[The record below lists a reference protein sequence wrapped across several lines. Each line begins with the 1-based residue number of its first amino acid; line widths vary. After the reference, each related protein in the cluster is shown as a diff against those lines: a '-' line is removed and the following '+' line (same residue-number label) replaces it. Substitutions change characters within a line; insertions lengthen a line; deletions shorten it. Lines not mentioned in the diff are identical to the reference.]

1 MKRRVGLKPAEKLVV
16 TALEESCPVC
26 GARLEISQHRERWI
40 QRLDRYVHL
49 VRRDKSCRAE
59 GCPGPR
65 RVYHAREDLRL
76 ALPYRVFGLDVALAI
91 GERHLRGESLGA
103 VQRDLNA
110 RGIPID
116 QRHKSRVFRDF
127 LALAEV
133 AAGDDAARR
142 AKLRAQG
149 GIVLMC
155 DGVQFDDRSPV
166 LYLAWDAIS
175 GTPLFG
181 ERKTFR
187 GEDDLRPIL
196 ERVRAMDVPVIAIV
210 SDKEKGLVPAVQAVF
225 PDTPYQLCQTHFLK
239 NCARP
244 LEEDASALG
253 VSVER
258 RATRV
263 HKIAKR
269 LHDEEGATAGA
280 SEAPLSDAAVA
291 QEVCRLA
298 RQNARVSGKAPLDPP
313 ELKRHERLEEL
324 RSLVTDACE
333 RGAAPRPRG
342 KKASSRTSG
351 TRSLRAGTTRG
362 ARGA

>member
-1 MKRRVGLKPAEKLVV
+1 M
-16 TALEESCPVC
+16 
-26 GARLEISQHRERWI
+26 
-40 QRLDRYVHL
+40 
-49 VRRDKSCRAE
+49 
-59 GCPGPR
+59 
-65 RVYHAREDLRL
+65 
-76 ALPYRVFGLDVALAI
+76 
-91 GERHLRGESLGA
+91 
-103 VQRDLNA
+103 
-110 RGIPID
+110 
-116 QRHKSRVFRDF
+116 FRDF